1 MLKTAAVSVAIC
13 VLTCSAAVA
22 KKVKPEPTPAP
33 IGCTSVSGK
42 ACMTAPE
49 IDPSSAVAGL
59 TLLAGGL
66 AVMVGR
72 RSRRLEVQAD

>member
-1 MLKTAAVSVAIC
+1 MLRTVVASVAIC

-22 KKVKPEPTPAP
+22 KKVKPEPEPV
-33 IGCTSVSGK
+33 GCTAVSGK
-42 ACMTAPE
+42 KCMTAPE

-72 RSRRLEVQAD
+72 RSRRLEVQAE